1 MLKIKL
7 NNPDAAQPVIT
18 HLRQAILN
26 NCSFVV
32 GLVNENTCYDLRQ
45 ICKTMG
51 LITHFV
57 TGRTGY
63 NETYYGVIVSTEG
76 PLESGPTDMIELDCY
91 FSEKPFKFL
100 SREDAT
106 KVWPH
111 ETLEDRVIDVCLAAI
126 TGFAVPTSAELFEPG
141 EKA

>member
-7 NNPDAAQPVIT
+7 NNPEAAKPVINY
-18 HLRQAILN
+18 LRQAITN

-32 GLVNENTCYDLRQ
+32 GQVNENTCYELRQ
-45 ICKTMG
+45 LCKTMG
-51 LITHFV
+51 MITHFV

-76 PLESGPTDMIELDCY
+76 RLESGPTDMSELDSY

-106 KVWPH
+106 RVWPH